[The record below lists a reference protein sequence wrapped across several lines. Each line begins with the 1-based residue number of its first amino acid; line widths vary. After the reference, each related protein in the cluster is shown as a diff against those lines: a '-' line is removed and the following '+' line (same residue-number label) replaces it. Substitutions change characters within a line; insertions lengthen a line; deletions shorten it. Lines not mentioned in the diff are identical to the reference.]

1 MAEQILV
8 KSSADKISRD
18 EAWKAFEELRQ
29 QVDNVP
35 EMSLEEI
42 NEEILLARI
51 DRRRRLQKNDNK
63 KAPL

>member
-8 KSSADKISRD
+8 KSSADKILRD

-42 NEEILLARI
+42 KEEILLARI
-51 DRRRRLQKNDNK
+51 ERRTRLQKNDNK

>member
-18 EAWKAFEELRQ
+18 EAQKAFEELRQ

-42 NEEILLARI
+42 NEEIVRARI
-51 DRRRRLQKNDNK
+51 ERRRRLTK
-63 KAPL
+63 K